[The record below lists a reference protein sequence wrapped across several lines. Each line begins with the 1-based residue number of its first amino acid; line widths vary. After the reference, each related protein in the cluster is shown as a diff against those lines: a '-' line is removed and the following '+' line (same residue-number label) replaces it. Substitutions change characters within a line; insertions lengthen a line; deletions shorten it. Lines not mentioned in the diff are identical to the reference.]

1 MSTTLLQPY
10 QMIGALYAGLVIG
23 LLYSIFGIF
32 RFALKKYRWCIYALD
47 ALFLIATLLLIEI
60 ALFVLCDGE
69 FWVFMILGIAA
80 GAILY
85 GLTAHKLLKRIFY
98 RIKRRLAK

>member
-10 QMIGALYAGLVIG
+10 QMLGALYAGLVIG

-32 RFALKKYRWCIYALD
+32 RFALKKYRWCIYTLD
-47 ALFLIATLLLIEI
+47 ALFLIAALLVIEI

-69 FWVFMILGIAA
+69 FW
-80 GAILY
+80 
-85 GLTAHKLLKRIFY
+85 LL
-98 RIKRRLAK
+98 